1 MDSERFL
8 SLFDSGNTETLVK
21 EFPFFVMTNSPY
33 VESKVTD
40 SVYDGCERHKVV
52 LSIGGRHFYYYY
64 YTISYDDFIED
75 FDVVKEEDRYD
86 WSKYSGLVS

>member
-40 SVYDGCERHKVV
+40 SVYD
-52 LSIGGRHFYYYY
+52 
-64 YTISYDDFIED
+64 
-75 FDVVKEEDRYD
+75 DV
-86 WSKYSGLVS
+86 S